1 MKLLVI
7 GGARFS
13 GRALTELAL
22 ERNYEVTLFHR
33 TPTELFPD
41 AEHVIGDRDQGVD
54 ALDGRTFDAVV
65 DTCGYVP
72 RAVRAS
78 VELLAGSGWYG
89 FISSLSAHPEDLPPG
104 ANEDSPIFEAPF
116 PDTEDVT
123 DETYGPLKVACE
135 RQVADVFGDRAC
147 VIRPGF
153 IVGPNDPTDRFTYW
167 VRRGAAGAEMLAPA
181 PADYGLQWV
190 DARDLAAFVLGLAER
205 ATPGV
210 FGVVDRAP
218 TMTLGGLIAEAA
230 SAAGADTRVAW
241 ADEAFIASSFGGEQE
256 GDAQP
261 SETDAQAT
269 ETDVD
274 DPHEAF
280 PLWWPEAPGFHA
292 FDPSRAF
299 EAGLLCRP
307 PSQTVRDTLAWD
319 RARGQEPMQAG
330 LSAEREQQLLAAW
343 RETNR

>member
-22 ERNYEVTLFHR
+22 GRGHEVTLFHR

-41 AEHVIGDRDQGVD
+41 AEHVIGDRDQGVNQ
-54 ALDGRTFDAVV
+54 LGGRTFDAVV

-72 RAVRAS
+72 RAVQAS
-78 VELLAGSGWYG
+78 AELLAESGWYG
-89 FISSLSAHPEDLPPG
+89 FISSLSAHPDDLPPG
-104 ANEDSPIFEAPF
+104 ATEDSPAFEPPF

-135 RQVADVFGDRAC
+135 RQVIDAFGDRAC
-147 VIRPGF
+147 LIRPGF

-167 VRRGAAGAEMLAPA
+167 VRQAATGGEMIAPA
-181 PADYGLQWV
+181 PQSYGLQWV
-190 DARDLAAFVLGLAER
+190 DARDLAAFVLHLAES

-218 TMTLGGLIAEAA
+218 TMTLGELIAEASA
-230 SAAGADTRVAW
+230 AAGAGTHVTW
-241 ADEAFIASSFGGEQE
+241 VDEAFVASAFAGP
-256 GDAQP
+256 D
-261 SETDAQAT
+261 D
-269 ETDVD
+269 DD

-299 EAGLLCRP
+299 EAGLSCRP
-307 PSQTVRDTLAWD
+307 PGETVRDTLAWD
-319 RARGQEPMQAG
+319 RTRAEEPMLARLG
-330 LSAEREQQLLAAW
+330 PEREAALLAEW
-343 RETNR
+343 LETGR

>member
-13 GRALTELAL
+13 GRALTERALA
-22 ERNYEVTLFHR
+22 RGHEVTLFHR
-33 TPTELFPD
+33 TPTELFPE
-41 AEHVIGDRDQGVD
+41 AEHVIGDRDQGIE
-54 ALDGRTFDAVV
+54 ALSGRGFDAVV

-78 VELLAGSGWYG
+78 AELLSESGWYG

-104 ANEDSPIFEAPF
+104 ANEDSPTFEAPF

-123 DETYGPLKVACE
+123 DESYGPLKVACE
-135 RQVADVFGDRAC
+135 RQVIDIFGDHAC

-167 VRRGAAGAEMLAPA
+167 VRRGSAGGEMLAPA
-181 PADYGLQWV
+181 PSSYGLQWV
-190 DARDLAAFVLGLAER
+190 DARDLAAFVLHLAEH

-218 TMTLGGLIAEAA
+218 TMTLGELIAEAA
-230 SAAGADTRVAW
+230 TSAGADTQVTW
-241 ADEAFIASSFGGEQE
+241 VDEAFISSVFGGDDDG
-256 GDAQP
+256 GDD
-261 SETDAQAT
+261 S
-269 ETDVD
+269 D
-274 DPHEAF
+274 DPHDAF

-292 FDPSRAF
+292 FDPARAF
-299 EAGLLCRP
+299 EAGLSCRS
-307 PSQTVRDTLAWD
+307 PSETVRDTLAWD
-319 RARGQEPMQAG
+319 RARQQAPLLAG
-330 LSAEREQQLLAAW
+330 LSPEREQHLLAEW
-343 RETNR
+343 RETGR

>member
-22 ERNYEVTLFHR
+22 ERGYEVTLFHR
-33 TPTELFPD
+33 TPTELFPG

-104 ANEDSPIFEAPF
+104 ANEDSPIFQAPF

-123 DETYGPLKVACE
+123 DENYGPLKVACE

-181 PADYGLQWV
+181 PPDYGLQWV
-190 DARDLAAFVLGLAER
+190 DARDLAAFVLRLAER

-230 SAAGADTRVAW
+230 SAAGADTQVAW
-241 ADEAFIASSFGGEQE
+241 ADEAFIASAFGDER
-256 GDAQP
+256 
-261 SETDAQAT
+261 ET
-269 ETDVD
+269 D

-330 LSAEREQQLLAAW
+330 LSDEREQQLLAVW